1 MKKLL
6 SLLLSLTLL
15 QSWSIQ
21 ASAANGLLVIGN
33 TDDLSL
39 ELSREQVRN
48 LFMGASLGQ
57 DLQPLA
63 LKPNTRER
71 SLFNARVI
79 GLTEARIQSYWAQM
93 RFTGRMNPPREFE
106 SQQLLIDY
114 LLQHAG
120 SVGYVADDMPLPAG
134 IRVLYAVD

>member
-15 QSWSIQ
+15 QSLSVQ
-21 ASAANGLLVIGN
+21 ARAADGLLVIGN
-33 TDDLSL
+33 TVNPAL

-48 LFMGASLGQ
+48 LFMGASLGLS
-57 DLQPLA
+57 LQPLA
-63 LKPNTRER
+63 LKPSTRER

-114 LLQHAG
+114 LLQHPG

-134 IRVLYAVD
+134 IRVLYAAE

>member
-15 QSWSIQ
+15 QSLSVQ
-21 ASAANGLLVIGN
+21 ARAADGLLVIGN
-33 TDDLSL
+33 TGNPAL

-48 LFMGASLGQ
+48 LFMGASLGLS
-57 DLQPLA
+57 LQPLA
-63 LKPNTRER
+63 LKPSTRER

-114 LLQHAG
+114 LLQHPG

-134 IRVLYAVD
+134 IRVLYAAE